1 MICSTV
7 VPPQIAKAISL
18 ALQQMEKSSTT
29 IAEAVQIW
37 LSLLDNDAIAQHAKA
52 KKVIGE
58 RSLVVLKSGM

>member
-29 IAEAVQIW
+29 IAEAAQIW

-52 KKVIGE
+52 KKVIAE